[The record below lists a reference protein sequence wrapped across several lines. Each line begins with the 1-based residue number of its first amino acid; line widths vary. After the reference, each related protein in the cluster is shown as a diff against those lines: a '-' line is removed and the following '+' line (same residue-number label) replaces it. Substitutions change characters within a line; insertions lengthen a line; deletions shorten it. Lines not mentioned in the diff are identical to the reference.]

1 MVKPIFIFSLPRSGS
16 TLLQRA
22 LTVHEQIASVSEPW
36 LLLPVFYGFKEQGI
50 YTEYAQFGAHRAFE
64 DVVSALPEGIKD
76 IYDAVRLYAEH
87 VYSRLAQEK
96 GASFFVDKTPRYHL
110 IADEIIQAF
119 PDAKFIFL
127 WRNPLAVVSSIVETW
142 EGSYWTPFKFKVDL
156 YKGLEKLI
164 ETYEKHSD
172 KSLAIRYEDILLNPE
187 QTMGK
192 VCEYIGIDFKEEM
205 LSGIGAVKLQGRLGD
220 PTGVKQ
226 YQQLSSEPLEKW
238 KRTICNPY
246 RKYWCKHYLE
256 WIGEKRM
263 EAMGYK
269 LQDELRVLEALRG
282 SGSRYLGD
290 MLIQIYGAV
299 YCTMEYRILRDKLR
313 VKSWKEVVFHG

>member
-16 TLLQRA
+16 TLLQRT
-22 LTVHEQIASVSEPW
+22 LTVHKRVASTSEPW
-36 LLLPVFYGFKEQGI
+36 ILLPIFYGFKGQGI

-64 DVVSALPEGIKD
+64 DVVSALPDGIKD
-76 IYDAVRLYAEH
+76 IHEAVRLYAVH

-142 EGSYWTPFKFKVDL
+142 DGDYWTPFKYKVDL

-172 KSLAIRYEDILLNPE
+172 KSLAVRYEDLLLDPE

-192 VCEYIGIDFKEEM
+192 VCEYIGLDFRQEM
-205 LSGIGAVKLQGRLGD
+205 LSGIGSVQLQGRMGD

-226 YQQLSSEPLEKW
+226 YQQLSAEPLEKW
-238 KRTICNPY
+238 KRSICNPY
-246 RKYWCKHYLE
+246 RKYWCKRYLE
-256 WIGEKRM
+256 WVGEKRM
-263 EAMGYK
+263 AAMGYK
-269 LQDELRVLEALRG
+269 LQDELRALDALKVTG
-282 SGSRYLGD
+282 KYLIGD
-290 MLIQIYGAV
+290 LLIQAYGLA
-299 YCTMEYRILRDKLR
+299 YCTLEPRLYKDKL
-313 VKSWKEVVFHG
+313 KTKWEEVVIHG

>member
-16 TLLQRA
+16 TLLQRT
-22 LTVHEQIASVSEPW
+22 LTAHEKVASTSEPW
-36 LLLPVFYGFKEQGI
+36 ILLPIFYGFKGEGI

-87 VYSRLAQEK
+87 VYGKLAQEK

-156 YKGLEKLI
+156 YKGLAKLI

-172 KSLAIRYEDILLNPE
+172 RSLAVRYEDLLLNPE

-192 VCEYIGIDFKEEM
+192 VCEYIGLDFKEEM
-205 LSGIGAVKLQGRLGD
+205 LSRISSVKFQGRLGD

-226 YQQLSSEPLEKW
+226 YQQLSTEPLEKW

-246 RKYWCKHYLE
+246 RKYWCKHYLK
-256 WIGEKRM
+256 WAGEKRM
-263 EAMGYK
+263 AAMGYN
-269 LQDELRVLEALRG
+269 LQDELRALDALQVTGRF
-282 SGSRYLGD
+282 LMGD
-290 MLIQIYGAV
+290 LVIQAYGLA
-299 YCTMEYRILRDKLR
+299 YCTLEPRLYRDKL
-313 VKSWKEVVFHG
+313 KKKWEEVVIHG